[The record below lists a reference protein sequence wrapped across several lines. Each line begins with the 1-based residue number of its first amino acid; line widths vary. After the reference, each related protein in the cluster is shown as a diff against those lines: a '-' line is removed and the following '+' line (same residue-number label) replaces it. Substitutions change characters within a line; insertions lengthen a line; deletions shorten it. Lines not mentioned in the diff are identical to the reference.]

1 MSQPLE
7 QVELAPFTRRER
19 LLELLAVTAMIYL
32 AIAVMAA

>member
-7 QVELAPFTRRER
+7 QAELAPFTRCER
-19 LLELLAVTAMIYL
+19 LLELLAVVAMYYV

>member
-1 MSQPLE
+1 MSHPLE
-7 QVELAPFTRRER
+7 QVELPPFTRRER